1 MNPRS
6 MSESIRL
13 GPKPP
18 PRGEDLPCDDG
29 EPLETKRHRDQMN
42 LLIDSLNEGWRD
54 RHDFFVGGNMF
65 LYYSETQSKRYD
77 YRGPDVF
84 VVLNTSDR
92 SRKSWVVWEEDGL
105 APNVIIELT
114 SETTE
119 DIDRGPKMRIYGR
132 LLRVPSYVIYDPYTA
147 RLDAYRFD
155 LDHDRYEP
163 VAPDSRGRV
172 RCEPL
177 GLYLGVVPGFHR
189 NYRADAPWLRWI
201 GEDGAVLPHPTEVAD
216 TVAERAAR
224 EGERA
229 AREGERAD
237 AAEQENARLREELE
251 RLRR

>member
-13 GPKPP
+13 GPTP

-119 DIDRGPKMRIYGR
+119 EIDRGPKMRIYGR
-132 LLRVPSYVIYDPYTA
+132 LLRVPSYVIYDPYSA

-163 VAPDSRGRV
+163 VVPDARGYV

-189 NYRADAPWLRWI
+189 NYREDAPWLRWFDDE
-201 GEDGAVLPHPTEVAD
+201 GRMFLHPSEVAD
-216 TVAERAAR
+216 LTRESAAR
-224 EGERA
+224 EADRA
-229 AREGERAD
+229 N
-237 AAEQENARLREELE
+237 AAELEVARLRDELE
-251 RLRR
+251 RLRGK